1 MPDEFNRQMPFSL
14 QAEQSV
20 LGSILIDP
28 EKFKDVA
35 VLLYESDF
43 YLDLHRQIYSAM
55 NTLSLDQN
63 RNIDGRCFDYSLPG

>member
-28 EKFKDVA
+28 EKFKDIA

-43 YLDLHRQIYSAM
+43 YLDLHR
-55 NTLSLDQN
+55 
-63 RNIDGRCFDYSLPG
+63 